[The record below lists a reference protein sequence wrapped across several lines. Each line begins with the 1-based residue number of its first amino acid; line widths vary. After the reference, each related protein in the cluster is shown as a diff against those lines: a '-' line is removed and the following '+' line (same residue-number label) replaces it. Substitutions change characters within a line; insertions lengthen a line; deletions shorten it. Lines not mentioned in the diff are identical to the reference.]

1 MLNLKKLFRIVELKL
16 HSIQVFVI
24 SSFKYDKQ
32 LEGKRT
38 KKLKFTSNKVLHI
51 LMLVLIQTLGTKSR

>member
-1 MLNLKKLFRIVELKL
+1 MLNLKKLFRIAELKL

-32 LEGKRT
+32 IEGKRT

-51 LMLVLIQTLGTKSR
+51 LMLVFNTNIWNKK